1 MIGILKRIV
10 AVMAMGLALTA
21 CQVDEPESVSPGT
34 FDPGL
39 SERQRSLCEAD
50 GGRWGAGGTAGSM
63 VCYRET
69 RDANR
74 SCLADGDCAGLCLAR
89 SRTCTPVTPFF
100 GCHEV
105 LNSEGVAQ
113 TLCID

>member
-1 MIGILKRIV
+1 MIAI
-10 AVMAMGLALTA
+10 AMRTLAAFVVGLALAA
-21 CQVDEPESVSPGT
+21 CQVDEPDTVAPGT

-63 VCYRET
+63 VCYRPT
-69 RDANR
+69 RDANQ
-74 SCLADGDCAGLCLAR
+74 SCRADGDCEGLCLAR

-105 LNSEGVAQ
+105 LNSEGVPQ